1 LITVGFFSY
10 IMQNKE
16 ITLLDDCRATL
27 IPAGNPVV
35 LPKGSHVSI
44 TQALGGSITV
54 RHDQE
59 LFHID
64 EKDLEA
70 LGVEAADLGRQSA
83 PPPKAVDGFGEETVW
98 EALKSCFDPEIPLN
112 IVDLGLIYDLSLED
126 APGGCNVK
134 VKMTLTAQ
142 GCGMGPA
149 IASDAKAKI
158 EALLE
163 VSSAEVEIVW
173 DPQWTPH
180 MMSPK
185 GRKVL
190 GLD

>member
-1 LITVGFFSY
+1 
-10 IMQNKE
+10 MKNKE
-16 ITLLDDCRATL
+16 VTLLDDCRATL

-35 LPKGSHVSI
+35 LPKGSRVSI
-44 TQALGGSITV
+44 TQSLGESITV
-54 RHDQE
+54 RYDAE
-59 LFHID
+59 LFRID
-64 EKDLEA
+64 EKDLDA
-70 LGVEAADLGRQSA
+70 LGEEASSLGRKSTPTPETA
-83 PPPKAVDGFGEETVW
+83 EEFGMENVW
-98 EALKSCFDPEIPLN
+98 EALKLCFDPEIPLN

-126 APGGCNVK
+126 ATDGCKVN

-149 IASDAKAKI
+149 ISADAKAKI
-158 EALLE
+158 EALPE

-185 GRKVL
+185 GHKVL